1 MSCKAPGKAHRK
13 GITAKEFYQKFPDE
27 ATAEEWFRSHRWPDG
42 IRCPHCGSANV
53 QTKTAHKTMPFR
65 CQKRKDGGCGRFFS
79 TKTGTFMARSNVSY
93 QEWLFAIYLVVTN
106 LKSVSSMKVHR
117 ELKRSQRTAWYL
129 VHRIRNSWKMD
140 GSNLFEGPVECD
152 ETYFGGRRR
161 NMPKSVRANLTG
173 RGAIGKVAVVGVRDR
188 ATNRVSAQVVQDTE
202 GDTLKG
208 FVMGKVVPGTT
219 IYTDDARAYTN
230 LPNHQAVKHSVAEYV
245 RNQVHTNG
253 IESFWA
259 TLKRAHKGTFHRLSP
274 KHLHRYVDE
283 FVGRHNM
290 REMDTLEQ
298 MAAIAQRM
306 ENAQLRYRDLV
317 GSRREK

>member
-1 MSCKAPGKAHRK
+1 MSCKAPGKANRK
-13 GITAKEFYQKFPDE
+13 GITAKEFYQQFPDE
-27 ATAEEWFRSHRWPDG
+27 AAAEKWFMDHRWPYG
-42 IRCPHCGSANV
+42 IRCPRCGSANV

-93 QEWLFAIYLVVTN
+93 QEWLFALYLVVTN

-117 ELKRSQRTAWYL
+117 ELNRSQRTAWYL

-152 ETYFGGRRR
+152 ETYFGGQRK
-161 NMPKSVRANLTG
+161 NMPKSARATLTG
-173 RGAIGKVAVVGVRDR
+173 RGSVGKVAVFGVRDR
-188 ATNRVSAQVVQDTE
+188 ATNQVSAQVVGDTE
-202 GDTLKG
+202 GDTLRG
-208 FVMGKVVPGTT
+208 FVMRQVVSGTE
-219 IYTDDARAYTN
+219 IYTDDARAYTS

-245 RNQVHTNG
+245 RGQVHTNG

-290 REMDTLEQ
+290 RELDTLEQ
-298 MAAIAQRM
+298 MAAIAGNM
-306 ENAQLRYRDLV
+306 EESQLRYKELV
-317 GSRREK
+317 A

>member
-13 GITAKEFYQKFPDE
+13 GITAKEFYQQFPDE

-53 QTKTAHKTMPFR
+53 QTKTAHETMPFR

-93 QEWLFAIYLVVTN
+93 QEWLFAIYLFVTN
-106 LKSVSSMKVHR
+106 LKGVSSMKVHR

-152 ETYFGGRRR
+152 ETYFGGQRK
-161 NMPKSVRANLTG
+161 NMPKSARATLTG
-173 RGAIGKVAVVGVRDR
+173 RGPVGKVAVVGIKDR

-245 RNQVHTNG
+245 RGQVHTNG
-253 IESFWA
+253 IEGFWA
-259 TLKRAHKGTFHRLSP
+259 TLKRAHKGTLHRLSP

>member
-1 MSCKAPGKAHRK
+1 MDKRIGCKSPGKAYRK
-13 GITAKEFYQKFPDE
+13 GITVQEFYQMFPDE
-27 ATAEEWFRSHRWPDG
+27 ETAEQWFIKQRWPEG
-42 IRCPHCGSANV
+42 VRCPHCGSDNI
-53 QTKTAHKTMPFR
+53 QEGTSYKRMRFR
-65 CQKRKDGGCGRFFS
+65 CRKSKAQGCGRFFS
-79 TKTGTFMARSNVSY
+79 TKIGTFMENANVGY
-93 QEWLFAIYLVVTN
+93 QDWLFAFYLVATN
-106 LKSVSSMKVHR
+106 LKSISSMKIHR
-117 ELKRSQRTAWYL
+117 ELKVSLKTAWFL
-129 VHRIRNSWKMD
+129 AHRIRKAWNAGAD
-140 GSNLFEGPVECD
+140 NLFEGPVECD

-161 NMPKSVRANLTG
+161 NMPKSVRASLTG
-173 RGAIGKVAVVGVRDR
+173 RGSVGKVAVVGVRDR
-188 ATNRVSAQVVQDTE
+188 ATNQVSAQVVQDTE

-219 IYTDDARAYTN
+219 IYTDDAKAYTN

-245 RNQVHTNG
+245 RGQVHTNG

-298 MAAIAQRM
+298 MAAIAGRM
-306 ENAQLRYRDLV
+306 ENAPLRYRDLV
-317 GSRREK
+317 A